1 MITSSEELPFKH
13 GLLKIKNINK
23 MIKLSCID
31 YILLKS
37 NAKIF
42 LIPPL
47 NHMQLGTRKIHS
59 VNLVMDLNFI
69 SMEIIRLI
77 IATQIG
83 VEHTIFQKTINKYLK
98 IKMHF

>member
-1 MITSSEELPFKH
+1 LKH
-13 GLLKIKNINK
+13 GLLKIVNINK

-37 NAKIF
+37 NSKI
-42 LIPPL
+42 LLTPTK
-47 NHMQLGTRKIHS
+47 NNMQLGAIKIHS
-59 VNLVMDLNFI
+59 VCLAMELTYI
-69 SMEIIRLI
+69 SKKIIRVI
-77 IATQIG
+77 RATQIG